1 MRSARAI
8 QAALRATSLFV
19 LAGLGGC
26 GPPAR
31 HTIALTPEE
40 AERWGLLPSAQARPQ
55 RHVIRMN
62 DGQREWEVEFPET
75 ATGYE
80 VRVPLHGATET
91 GGVAAATKQRV
102 TAADREM
109 FEDKAGGK
117 APKTSYL
124 SGITRVRD
132 FYKARNYELALV
144 HAVDL
149 EKEFPNDEKLL
160 AMKGSIYKKLGRAKL
175 ARETWERVLQI
186 NPDNATVAE
195 ALRELGEK
203 SEDSEGGG
211 R

>member
-1 MRSARAI
+1 MHLRIVVSLMFVALGASPSGCARPRS
-8 QAALRATSLFV
+8 
-19 LAGLGGC
+19 
-26 GPPAR
+26 
-31 HTIALTPEE
+31 TIALTPEE

-62 DGQREWEVEFPET
+62 DGSREWEVEFPEV

-80 VRVPLHGATET
+80 VRVPLAGSSESPA
-91 GGVAAATKQRV
+91 GVASASRQRV

-109 FEDKAGGK
+109 FDDKAGGK
-117 APKTSYL
+117 TPKTSYL

-132 FYKARNYELALV
+132 LFKARNYELALV
-144 HAVDL
+144 HAVDR

-160 AMKGSIYKKLGRAKL
+160 AMKGTIYRKLGRTKL
-175 ARETWERVLQI
+175 ARETYERVLQL

-203 SEDSEGGG
+203 SDEPEGGG